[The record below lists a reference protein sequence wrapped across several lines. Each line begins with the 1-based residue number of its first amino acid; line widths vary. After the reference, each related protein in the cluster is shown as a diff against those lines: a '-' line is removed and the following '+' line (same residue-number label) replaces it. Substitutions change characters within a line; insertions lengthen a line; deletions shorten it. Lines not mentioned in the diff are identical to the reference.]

1 MPNDEMRELWN
12 SQLTDAWVSRPER
25 YDGMLADL
33 GRLALDAAALRPGER
48 VLDVGCGSGELALQA
63 AQEVGSTGTVVGADI
78 SAALIAN
85 ARTRA
90 ERAALEH
97 VRFVEADV
105 QVHDLP
111 ESSYD
116 AVLSRFGVM
125 FFDDP
130 VDAFAN
136 LRAATA
142 TGGRLCFVAWQAAPL
157 NEWVLTAILALIP
170 HVGMP
175 ELPPP
180 GAPGPFAFAEEEH
193 LRRVLTDSG
202 WRDVQLRA
210 VETTVL
216 VGGGG
221 SVEETLAYYEQD
233 AFGRLMLEKTDES
246 QRAAARD
253 ALREV
258 IAEKSTEEGLRLGA
272 AVWLATATNG
282 G

>member
-12 SQLTDAWVSRPER
+12 SPTTQAWVDSPER

-33 GRLALDAAALRPGER
+33 GRLVLDAAALQPGER

-63 AQEVGSTGTVVGADI
+63 AQQVGAAGAVVGADI

-85 ARTRA
+85 ARGRA
-90 ERAALEH
+90 DRAGADH
-97 VRFVEADV
+97 VQFVEADV

-111 ESSYD
+111 AGSYD
-116 AVLSRFGVM
+116 AVVSRFGVM

-130 VDAFAN
+130 VAAFAN
-136 LRAATA
+136 LHRATA
-142 TGGRLCFVAWQAAPL
+142 PGGRLSFVAWQAAPL
-157 NEWVLTAILALIP
+157 NEWVLTAILAMLP

-180 GAPGPFAFAEEEH
+180 GAPGPFAFADEDH
-193 LRRVLTDSG
+193 LRGVVTGSG
-202 WRDVQLRA
+202 WSDVQLRA

-233 AFGRLMLEKTDES
+233 AFGRLMLEKADDV
-246 QRAAARD
+246 QRAAARE

-258 IAEKSTEEGLRLGA
+258 IAQKSTDEGLRLGA
-272 AVWLATATNG
+272 AVWLVTASSS
-282 G
+282 